1 MANTVQA
8 ADIIELTMMGKYENN
23 DVQNKFHYACISVS
37 GAAQSSASVFA
48 ALDANLSGVAG
59 LVNLMRL
66 LAPSNYT
73 LRVNRYQV
81 IHPVRQVAYPI
92 VKNVGGLNTYTTLTG
107 NIAFALTKRGD
118 LAGRKY
124 ISTTHVIGTTAE
136 DLIDGGKITA
146 AAQTLAENIAAFM
159 DNQVSITVGGVDYE
173 FGPVIFHPTD
183 PSNPTPITSVLVQ
196 DTVRVMRRR
205 TLNVGS

>member
-8 ADIIELTMMGKYENN
+8 ADIVELTMMGKFEGN
-23 DVQNKFHYACISVS
+23 DVMNKFHYACISVS
-37 GAAQSSASVFA
+37 GAPQGSQAVFA
-48 ALDANLSGVAG
+48 ALDTNLSGVAG
-59 LVNLMRL
+59 LVNLVRL

-73 LRVNRYQV
+73 LRFNRYQV
-81 IHPVRQVAYPI
+81 IAPVRQVAYPI
-92 VKNVGGLNTYTTLTG
+92 AKDVGGLNTFTTLTG
-107 NIAFALTKRGD
+107 NIAVALTKRGD
-118 LAGRKY
+118 LAGRKN

-136 DLIDGGKITA
+136 DLIEAGKLTA
-146 AAQTLAENIAAFM
+146 TAKTLAENIAAFM

-173 FGPVIFHPTD
+173 FGPVIFHKNEPA
-183 PSNPTPITSVLVQ
+183 NPTPITSVIVQ